1 MPAPTYQQGDRVL
14 HSRIPE
20 LSSAKLKATLCPFF
34 SDQILYIDEDVRCA
48 AQLNGSLTLQD
59 DHIFYALISEG
70 VSGAIFY
77 HGQVLNSAYSCAGEI
92 GRMYTKS
99 GKMIEEAVG
108 IGGLCRLFTKPDGSV
123 PSFQEVVAN
132 HREDPRLS
140 AYLEQAI
147 PELALLFANVTWLLD
162 PKTIIVETPY
172 SKLDPQLSINCGR
185 HLKRCFCRSAGI
197 LCRSFCQ
204 TRRSSAQHA
213 TRARGWRSSSGIF
226 TIWSDKDNLEDW
238 LKGKGCANAFL
249 WRRIRTNHRARM
261 KYETGE
267 HSSPLRRGLRQ
278 PRDGIHQEN
287 GRTQFAPNATQ
298 KKISTTQRT
307 FLQRKRKFPACTVVH
322 AGNPV
327 IHRNPSIT
335 PFQGRVSGMGGRHPD
350 KPPASLPLGLLPG
363 GSSYANPAHIPACR
377 QSRNME
383 RPFPKTL
390 FAATAPFKHA

>member
-1 MPAPTYQQGDRVL
+1 
-14 HSRIPE
+14 
-20 LSSAKLKATLCPFF
+20 
-34 SDQILYIDEDVRCA
+34 
-48 AQLNGSLTLQD
+48 
-59 DHIFYALISEG
+59 
-70 VSGAIFY
+70 
-77 HGQVLNSAYSCAGEI
+77 
-92 GRMYTKS
+92 
-99 GKMIEEAVG
+99 MIEEAVG

-172 SKLDPQLSINCGR
+172 SKLDPQFIDKLREAFETLLLPQRGDFMPELLPNKEEFRTACYKG
-185 HLKRCFCRSAGI
+185 AGLAI
-197 LCRSFCQ
+197 LERY
-204 TRRSSAQHA
+204 
-213 TRARGWRSSSGIF
+213 F

-238 LKGKGCANAFL
+238 LKGKGLRKRLFYGVGFA
-249 WRRIRTNHRARM
+249 RT
-261 KYETGE
+261 TGQGMN
-267 HSSPLRRGLRQ
+267 R
-278 PRDGIHQEN
+278 N
-287 GRTQFAPNATQ
+287 GRTQFAPTAGFASAEGWDTSRKRANTVRPYATQ

-350 KPPASLPLGLLPG
+350 KPPPHSHWATTGRKLPMQTRLTFPPVDKAETWSAHFRKLFLLRPRH
-363 GSSYANPAHIPACR
+363 SSTPNPPCNLSISISANMSCAD
-377 QSRNME
+377 SFNG
-383 RPFPKTL
+383 
-390 FAATAPFKHA
+390 

>member
-1 MPAPTYQQGDRVL
+1 
-14 HSRIPE
+14 
-20 LSSAKLKATLCPFF
+20 
-34 SDQILYIDEDVRCA
+34 
-48 AQLNGSLTLQD
+48 
-59 DHIFYALISEG
+59 
-70 VSGAIFY
+70 
-77 HGQVLNSAYSCAGEI
+77 
-92 GRMYTKS
+92 MYTKS

-238 LKGKGCANAFL
+238 LKGKGLRKRLFL
-249 WRRIRTNHRARM
+249 WRRIRTNHRARDESKRANTVRPYGGVCVSRGM
-261 KYETGE
+261 GYIKKTGE
-267 HSSPLRRGLRQ
+267 HSSPLRNAK
-278 PRDGIHQEN
+278 EN
-287 GRTQFAPNATQ
+287 FHNPKNIPTTQ
-298 KKISTTQRT
+298 KKIPR
-307 FLQRKRKFPACTVVH
+307 VH
-322 AGNPV
+322 RRARGE
-327 IHRNPSIT
+327 
-335 PFQGRVSGMGGRHPD
+335 
-350 KPPASLPLGLLPG
+350 
-363 GSSYANPAHIPACR
+363 
-377 QSRNME
+377 SRNS
-383 RPFPKTL
+383 
-390 FAATAPFKHA
+390 

>member
-1 MPAPTYQQGDRVL
+1 MTVGKIVDQLVRCDIASEEKKDTTKVGRKGNVVSIVPDRKKIVLIDLEQRDFRLGLLQMDLKLKPDLYQHQYDHNQSYEENLRNAVSSFLREQLEDEMGNTVGVGVCVPGPYYQQGDRVL

-172 SKLDPQLSINCGR
+172 SKLDPQFI
-185 HLKRCFCRSAGI
+185 
-197 LCRSFCQ
+197 
-204 TRRSSAQHA
+204 
-213 TRARGWRSSSGIF
+213 
-226 TIWSDKDNLEDW
+226 DKLRE
-238 LKGKGCANAFL
+238 AF
-249 WRRIRTNHRARM
+249 
-261 KYETGE
+261 ET
-267 HSSPLRRGLRQ
+267 L
-278 PRDGIHQEN
+278 
-287 GRTQFAPNATQ
+287 
-298 KKISTTQRT
+298 
-307 FLQRKRKFPACTVVH
+307 
-322 AGNPV
+322 
-327 IHRNPSIT
+327 
-335 PFQGRVSGMGGRHPD
+335 
-350 KPPASLPLGLLPG
+350 LLPQRG
-363 GSSYANPAHIPACR
+363 DFMPELLPNKEEFRTACYKGAGLAIL
-377 QSRNME
+377 E
-383 RPFPKTL
+383 RYFYDL
-390 FAATAPFKHA
+390 ER